1 MIFRNWRRKLNRYK
15 DKLKLNFN
23 LKEKLMSR
31 KFWLNFFR
39 ISLILMAIGVLA
51 VVGLFVWYSRDLPSP
66 EKVVRRDGYSSKLY
80 DRNGNILYDIYDQG
94 KRDPVSFDKIP
105 DYLKQATIAVEDK
118 DFYKHKGFDPLTP
131 FRIIKNFFYFGKVT
145 GGSTLTQQLAR
156 TVLLTTD
163 RTVNR
168 KIKELILSIQIDAK
182 YSKDEI
188 LRMYLNEVPYGGAS
202 WGVGPATE
210 QYFNKPLN
218 ELNLAECVILAG
230 LPQLRKQYGADLNQL
245 KTEIQKKLDSKQIQ
259 KSEKPTPAYS
269 SGGSKKPTS
278 PIFGL
283 PKIGHLHPITQ
294 TERQLND
301 VFLKL
306 GFSLYCGPEIVTD
319 EFNFKR
325 LNVPPNHPAR
335 DMQDSIYIKEPE
347 YLLRTQ
353 TSTIE
358 SYLLAQKNKDLPI
371 RAAFAGSTFRNEK
384 VNRSNHFVF
393 HQYQAVVVDKEVT
406 IKDLIG
412 TMDLMFKTLY
422 GPDVVVR
429 YRCKYY
435 PEVEPGVGPDMQ
447 CFSCHGSGCP
457 LCKYAGWIEMGG
469 AGMIHPKVLQMAQ
482 INPKIWSGFAFGMG
496 LDRWTMAQKNIKDIR
511 TLMGGNLAYKPNQ
524 P

>member
-1 MIFRNWRRKLNRYK
+1 MDENLEKIKAEYLSKIESLTSANQYEQIRIEIF
-15 DKLKLNFN
+15 
-23 LKEKLMSR
+23 
-31 KFWLNFFR
+31 
-39 ISLILMAIGVLA
+39 G
-51 VVGLFVWYSRDLPSP
+51 
-66 EKVVRRDGYSSKLY
+66 
-80 DRNGNILYDIYDQG
+80 RNG
-94 KRDPVSFDKIP
+94 KINN
-105 DYLKQATIAVEDK
+105 L
-118 DFYKHKGFDPLTP
+118 F
-131 FRIIKNFFYFGKVT
+131 
-145 GGSTLTQQLAR
+145 S
-156 TVLLTTD
+156 
-163 RTVNR
+163 
-168 KIKELILSIQIDAK
+168 KIKEIS
-182 YSKDEI
+182 
-188 LRMYLNEVPYGGAS
+188 
-202 WGVGPATE
+202 
-210 QYFNKPLN
+210 
-218 ELNLAECVILAG
+218 AES
-230 LPQLRKQYGADLNQL
+230 RKQYGFDLNQL
-245 KTEIQKKLDSKQIQ
+245 KTELEQLLKNKSIKKTDKL
-259 KSEKPTPAYS
+259 KSDKLKS
-269 SGGSKKPTS
+269 N
-278 PIFGL
+278 IFSL

-319 EFNFKR
+319 DFNFKR
-325 LNVPPNHPAR
+325 LNVPLDHPAR

-358 SYLLAQKNKDLPI
+358 SYLLAQKAKELPL

-393 HQYQAVVVDKEVT
+393 HQYQAVVVDKEIT
-406 IKDLIG
+406 MKDLIG

-447 CFSCHGSGCP
+447 CFSCHGTGCP
-457 LCKYAGWIEMGG
+457 ICKYAGWIEMGG
-469 AGMIHPKVLQMAQ
+469 AGMIHPKVLEMAN